1 MDPMMRF
8 PLTCILARWLRRI
21 PRHLASILGLIGTL
35 MTVSL
40 AVAEGMPPL
49 RKADFESVVVS
60 FGISP
65 RCPIDPVEIRADWI
79 AILKDKQLRNS
90 AKASETTWPEG
101 KLYFGASCRQ
111 TNPNEWIY
119 NLDARWAWLDG
130 DAYPSV
136 PLAAELGQGSEEAIR
151 RVMRHLLIEGL
162 RQYLNAN
169 LVDSQG
175 NNEAG

>member
-1 MDPMMRF
+1 MDPMMRL
-8 PLTCILARWLRRI
+8 PLTCILARWLRGS
-21 PRHLASILGLIGTL
+21 PLHLASILGLIGTL

-49 RKADFESVVVS
+49 KKADFESVVVS

-90 AKASETTWPEG
+90 AKASEATWPEG

-111 TNPNEWIY
+111 TSPNEWIY
-119 NLDARWAWLDG
+119 NLDARWAWRDG

-136 PLAAELGQGSEEAIR
+136 PLAAELGQGSEEAIGH
-151 RVMRHLLIEGL
+151 VMRHLLTEGL

-169 LVDSQG
+169 LGDAQSI
-175 NNEAG
+175 NEAG